1 MANKLAAAGPNS
13 KWKLPDARPAGFWA
27 GWWHGSIAPI
37 TLIVGLFKPGVRMYE
52 THNTGA
58 GYDAGFLLGVA
69 SALGNKVAVK
79 INGHKEPDSGP
90 EDKCA
95 EE

>member
-1 MANKLAAAGPNS
+1 MVNKLSVAGPDS
-13 KWKLPDARPAGFWA
+13 KYRQPDAKPAGFWA

-58 GYDAGFLLGVA
+58 GYDVGFLLGLA
-69 SALGNKVAVK
+69 SVLGNKGAAQVADRK
-79 INGHKEPDSGP
+79 KTKQGAPEKEG
-90 EDKCA
+90 
-95 EE
+95 